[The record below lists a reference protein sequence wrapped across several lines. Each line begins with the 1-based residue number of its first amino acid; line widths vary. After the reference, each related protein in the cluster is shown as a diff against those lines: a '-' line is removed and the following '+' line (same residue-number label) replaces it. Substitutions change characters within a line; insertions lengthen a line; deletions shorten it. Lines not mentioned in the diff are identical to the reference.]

1 MSYFDTYESD
11 YTSPEAKD
19 IGVSIRYNDDS
30 SIIYTII
37 EVGAHR

>member
-37 EVGAHR
+37 EVGAQR